1 MKNATTEP
9 AVIETPATVTPETA
23 APAAVKVRKTRSDKV
38 ERPAKVVL
46 PPYKNTLKMR
56 EAKGKTPAAIKGEGT
71 IKDLAE
77 LLGWD
82 VPPAHGLTK
91 GLALLGMATVV
102 ADKTAPK
109 PLKGR
114 TSKVYAF
121 NAELTPKAAPAPK
134 AGKKPAKA

>member
-1 MKNATTEP
+1 MENTTEST
-9 AVIETPATVTPETA
+9 VIETLATVTPQTA
-23 APAAVKVRKTRSDKV
+23 APAAVKVRKTRSDKI
-38 ERPAKVVL
+38 ERPVKLAL
-46 PPYKNTLKMR
+46 PLYKNTLKMR
-56 EAKGKTPAAIKGEGT
+56 EATSKTPAAIKGEGT

-102 ADKTAPK
+102 ADKSAPK
-109 PLKGR
+109 PMKGR

-121 NAELTPKAAPAPK
+121 NAELVAKSASTPKAV
-134 AGKKPAKA
+134 KKPAKA